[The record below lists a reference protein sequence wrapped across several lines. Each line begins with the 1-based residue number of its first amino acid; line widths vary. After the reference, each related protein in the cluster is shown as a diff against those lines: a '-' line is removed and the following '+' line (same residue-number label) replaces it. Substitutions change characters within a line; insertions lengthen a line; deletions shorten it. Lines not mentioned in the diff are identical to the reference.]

1 MGFPKHHLCID
12 HFWQMCQFF
21 PRIYTMVELYFR
33 TRGYKLDT
41 IIYDGFSYSRTLLS
55 SPYRARS
62 PLVGTSR
69 RYQRWYVL
77 VRLGLRRRLPDVGHL
92 GQRINESDL

>member
-1 MGFPKHHLCID
+1 
-12 HFWQMCQFF
+12 
-21 PRIYTMVELYFR
+21 MVELYFR